1 MLLLLQPICP
11 LSKVRKDGTS
21 IIFLQYYR
29 SEHDKTLLNTE
40 IAIPA
45 KFWNK
50 KSKRVSDDLPEE
62 HVTLK
67 K

>member
-50 KSKRVSDDLPEE
+50 K
-62 HVTLK
+62 
-67 K
+67 